1 MKSIRR
7 IKWLDGYLLLE
18 TTFDYIMLKSANIAI
33 EVKPKTIIV
42 KGAENYRIYRTSFS
56 QYIYVYFVEKLK
68 PFTNYSSNNYSLE
81 NLSIRIENVK
91 TSIGDF
97 CIIKLPEQFNIQHLI
112 ITEEKICI
120 AIHLKRKLTTE
131 LIENTV
137 IIYVY

>member
-1 MKSIRR
+1 
-7 IKWLDGYLLLE
+7 
-18 TTFDYIMLKSANIAI
+18 
-33 EVKPKTIIV
+33 
-42 KGAENYRIYRTSFS
+42 
-56 QYIYVYFVEKLK
+56 
-68 PFTNYSSNNYSLE
+68 SLE